1 MKRPPLILISPSF
14 ELRGVEFND
23 LSVSLSLRYEQAVLA
38 AGGLPMIGPAT
49 IDRALLAESVRRADG
64 VLLTG
69 GDDINPYLYETKLPR
84 SIHKTVSTTPDG
96 GKRDTA
102 ELTLIAEIFRQQ
114 KPVLAI
120 CRGHQM
126 LHVAFGGKLIVDIA
140 QQMPEAINHR
150 QVKKAFSIVHDAELK
165 PGSLIAKITGRRR
178 LGVNSTHHQGIREPA
193 APFIA
198 TGRSSDGLVEAM
210 ELKPEFAAAM
220 PFLLAVQFH
229 PERLLEKG
237 NHYLEI
243 FRSFVKA
250 CRTAP
255 RSSRKKQNGLV
266 RNKHSL
272 LRRATR
278 ISTNHEP
285 SVH

>member
-1 MKRPPLILISPSF
+1 MKRPPLILISPSY
-14 ELRGVEFND
+14 ELRGVEFSD

-38 AGGLPMIGPAT
+38 AGGLPLIGPAT
-49 IDRALLAESVRRADG
+49 IDRRLLAESVRRVDG

-84 SIHKTVSTTPDG
+84 SIRKTVNTTPDG

-102 ELTLIAEIFRQQ
+102 ELMLIAEIFRQQ

-120 CRGHQM
+120 CRGHQLM
-126 LHVAFGGKLIVDIA
+126 HVAFGGKLIVDIP
-140 QQMPEAINHR
+140 QQAPSAVNHR
-150 QVKKAFSIVHDAELK
+150 QVSKAFSIVHDAELK
-165 PGSLIAKITGRRR
+165 PGSAIAKITGKRR
-178 LGVNSTHHQGIREPA
+178 LGVNSTHHQAIREPVD
-193 APFIA
+193 PFLA
-198 TGRSSDGLVEAM
+198 TARSRDGLVEAM
-210 ELKPEFAAAM
+210 ELKPEFAGAV
-220 PFLLAVQFH
+220 PYFLGVQFH

-255 RSSRKKQNGLV
+255 RNSIKKQNGFAH
-266 RNKHSL
+266 NKSL
-272 LRRATR
+272 LLRAADLIAANR
-278 ISTNHEP
+278 
-285 SVH
+285 